1 MEKQSKKIKERYYL
15 IERILAPVN
24 HILRNKPVSGILLF
38 VAVLISMIWINS
50 SYAES
55 YHNLWA
61 THFKVGFGDFMID
74 KNLHHWINDGLMAIF
89 FFVIGL
95 EIKREIMAGDL
106 STWKQASLP
115 AAAAVGGMVVPAL
128 IFYLFNKGTPTVS
141 GWGVPMA
148 TDIAFILGMLSL
160 LGNMVP
166 VSLKI
171 FLTAL
176 AIVDDL
182 GAVLVIAFFYT
193 EDIFILSLEYGAGF
207 LVILAIANM
216 IGVRKTAFYGIVGIL
231 GVWVAFLYSGIHA
244 TIAGV
249 LIAMTIPSK
258 TKLNRFGFITR
269 VNILMTK
276 LGETQ
281 EKMGDYLSDE
291 QHHIVEKLKK
301 ERSKIEPPLQKL
313 EHALSPFVSF
323 IVLPIF
329 ALANAGVV
337 LHTEMFADLT
347 NQVSLG
353 IILGLVLG
361 KFLGIVSFS
370 ALFVKLK
377 ISELP
382 KGVSWGSLSGAAVMA
397 GIGFTMSIF
406 ISELAF
412 DSAEVRAQAKMA
424 ILIASIIAGLIGM
437 LLIQYFSKR
446 TYRQA
451 AIMEEEK
458 AKN

>member
-1 MEKQSKKIKERYYL
+1 MEKQTKKIKERYYL
-15 IERILAPVN
+15 IERILAPVD

-55 YHNLWA
+55 YHTLWA

-74 KNLHHWINDGLMAIF
+74 KDLHHWINDGLMAIF

-115 AAAAVGGMVVPAL
+115 AAAAVGGMVVPAI
-128 IFYLFNKGTPTVS
+128 IFYLINKGTPTVT

-148 TDIAFILGMLSL
+148 
-160 LGNMVP
+160 
-166 VSLKI
+166 
-171 FLTAL
+171 
-176 AIVDDL
+176 
-182 GAVLVIAFFYT
+182 T

-281 EKMGDYLSDE
+281 EKKGDYLSDE

-361 KFLGIVSFS
+361 KFLGIISFS
-370 ALFVKLK
+370 ALFVKFK

-451 AIMEEEK
+451 ATMEEEK

>member
-1 MEKQSKKIKERYYL
+1 MSAKEKEETIKEKVYL
-15 IERILAPVN
+15 IEKILIPVDN
-24 HILRNKPVSGILLF
+24 LLKNKPVSGILLF

-50 SYAES
+50 SYAEG

-61 THFKVGFGDFMID
+61 THFKVGFGDYMID

-106 STWKQASLP
+106 STWRQASLP
-115 AAAAVGGMVVPAL
+115 AAAAAGGMIVPAL

-216 IGVRKTAFYGIVGIL
+216 IGVRKTAFYGIIGIL

-249 LIAMTIPSK
+249 LIAMTIPST

-276 LGETQ
+276 LGKT
-281 EKMGDYLSDE
+281 EKKEGDYLSDE

-353 IILGLVLG
+353 IIFGLVLG

-370 ALFVKLK
+370 ALFVKFK
-377 ISELP
+377 IAELP
-382 KGVSWGSLSGAAVMA
+382 KGCFMG
-397 GIGFTMSIF
+397 
-406 ISELAF
+406 
-412 DSAEVRAQAKMA
+412 
-424 ILIASIIAGLIGM
+424 
-437 LLIQYFSKR
+437 
-446 TYRQA
+446 
-451 AIMEEEK
+451 
-458 AKN
+458 

>member
-1 MEKQSKKIKERYYL
+1 MEEKEKKEQKKTIRERIYP
-15 IERILAPVN
+15 IERILAPVDN
-24 HILRNKPVSGILLF
+24 ILKNKPISGILLF
-38 VAVLISMIWINS
+38 LSVVAAMIWINS
-50 SYAES
+50 DFSHS
-55 YHNLWA
+55 YHELWE
-61 THFKVGFGDFMID
+61 THFKIGFNDYLID

-95 EIKREIMAGDL
+95 EIKREVMAGDL
-106 STWKQASLP
+106 SSWKKASLP
-115 AAAAVGGMVVPAL
+115 AAAAVGGMLFPAL
-128 IFYLFNKGTPTVS
+128 IFTLFNQGTPTAS

-148 TDIAFILGMLSL
+148 TDIAFILGVLSL
-160 LGNMVP
+160 LGNRVP

-193 EDIFILSLEYGAGF
+193 NDLAILSLEYGAAF
-207 LVILAIANM
+207 LIILAVANWL
-216 IGVRKTAFYGIVGIL
+216 GVRNTGFYAIIGIC
-231 GVWVAFLYSGIHA
+231 GVWVAFLFSGIHA

-269 VNILMTK
+269 VNILLNK
-276 LGETQ
+276 LGKTKEN
-281 EKMGDYLSDE
+281 DDSYLSDE
-291 QHHIVEKLKK
+291 QHEIIEDIKE
-301 ERSKIEPPLQKL
+301 ERSKVEPPLQKL
-313 EHALSPFVSF
+313 EHALNPFVSF
-323 IVLPIF
+323 VVLPLF
-329 ALANAGVV
+329 ALANAGVEF
-337 LHTEMFADLT
+337 HSGMGANLT

-370 ALFVKLK
+370 ALFVKLN

-382 KGVSWGSLSGAAVMA
+382 KGVSWGMLSGGAIMA

-412 DSAEVRAQAKMA
+412 SDEEVRAQAKMA
-424 ILIASIIAGLIGM
+424 ILIASVLGGIIGM
-437 LLIQYFSKR
+437 TLIQYFSRKPL
-446 TYRQA
+446 
-451 AIMEEEK
+451 K
-458 AKN
+458 